1 MKNRSSVMKK
11 TTTFMKKSYETLNTT
26 PIGVELTEAILAS
39 SITAAKAKVTVHPYE
54 EGFAGAAGAE
64 TFDGKSFSDISF

>member
-26 PIGVELTEAILAS
+26 PIGLIPECDILGAS
-39 SITAAKAKVTVHPYE
+39 IQIERNVTVEAYRVEAPFEIDLDANKKGYE
-54 EGFAGAAGAE
+54 
-64 TFDGKSFSDISF
+64 ISFE